1 MRFSEY
7 LRLDEGNYGH
17 DVEKGRLP
25 KKKKPNTVDDHG
37 EVMLD
42 PKTGKPFPAKGPL
55 KDWQIPS
62 LREDHRQYDP
72 NVTRENEEDESKS
85 STPPVITN
93 PKHPKYNPNHPTNVR
108 RRNNKIEN
116 RMKER
121 EAREKRLK
129 DTIEHSEAKRKANES
144 VEVPTRDA
152 LGRLSIRSRVI
163 SERDMPGTILQK
175 PKWNYHTNEVGRK
188 VNPMRS
194 SLAQSI
200 RGIRNDGEVPEGDKP
215 AEIEATRSSHGAPP
229 KGGTYDKW
237 QAQKAARKFKSSNN
251 RPSQHEDDDDTT
263 FNKEGGVNRSSLTG
277 INAPRDQPRNPRDQ
291 FIPRNRV
298 RQNTARPSVESVY
311 DSLEIPMRDA
321 LGRLSI
327 HSINEASKAK
337 LKRKLKSGNTTY
349 AEKQASMKQLKLK
362 QADQKKRATKRAA
375 TEPDLSIAVRAGDAA
390 SEGSVVLPGG
400 DKPLKRSKLRPGSAD
415 LQKHEDEQADSR
427 SGDEGTPRQK
437 HLDK

>member
-25 KKKKPNTVDDHG
+25 KGKKKAKKPNTVDDYG

-62 LREDHRQYDP
+62 LREDNRQYDP
-72 NVTRENEEDESKS
+72 NVTRENEKDESKS

-144 VEVPTRDA
+144 VEVPT
-152 LGRLSIRSRVI
+152 
-163 SERDMPGTILQK
+163 
-175 PKWNYHTNEVGRK
+175 
-188 VNPMRS
+188 
-194 SLAQSI
+194 
-200 RGIRNDGEVPEGDKP
+200 
-215 AEIEATRSSHGAPP
+215 
-229 KGGTYDKW
+229 
-237 QAQKAARKFKSSNN
+237 
-251 RPSQHEDDDDTT
+251 
-263 FNKEGGVNRSSLTG
+263 
-277 INAPRDQPRNPRDQ
+277 
-291 FIPRNRV
+291 
-298 RQNTARPSVESVY
+298 
-311 DSLEIPMRDA
+311 RDA

-427 SGDEGTPRQK
+427 SSDEGTPRQR